1 MCVPLADGNLVCHP
15 YLHQRGQMPR
25 LPGKDCHKKRG
36 PGIGQRTV
44 LEMERGL
51 KRVGC
56 CNAVALW
63 TLDRRC

>member
-1 MCVPLADGNLVCHP
+1 
-15 YLHQRGQMPR
+15 MPR

-56 CNAVALW
+56 CNAVAFW